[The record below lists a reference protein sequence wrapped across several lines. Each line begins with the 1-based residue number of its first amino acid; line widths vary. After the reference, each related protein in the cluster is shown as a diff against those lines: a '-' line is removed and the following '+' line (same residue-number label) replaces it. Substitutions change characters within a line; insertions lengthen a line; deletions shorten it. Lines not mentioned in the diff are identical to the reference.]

1 MRARLAA
8 AAATMTAPR
17 TFHDQAGLA
26 SSGLAA
32 ISASTGAATAA
43 CSVGSLVSVPAAAAA
58 MTAPTPAQNHAPPW
72 IGGRTDTAARRTPA
86 AAARFTWA
94 RPGRAGE
101 ARGGGGPGG
110 AAARRGWA
118 GRARRKPPG
127 HRDREAAAVAER
139 GEARVKLA
147 APGRLDHGQGVEQH
161 ILEDAGCAQRPGVR
175 NQLAVQALAR
185 EMRADGRG
193 GADRELKR

>member
-32 ISASTGAATAA
+32 ISASTVAATAA
-43 CSVGSLVSVPAAAAA
+43 CSVGSLGSVPAAAAGGGGA
-58 MTAPTPAQNHAPPW
+58 GRGGPPRGPPLTWPFAPRGR
-72 IGGRTDTAARRTPA
+72 GGERGGDR
-86 AAARFTWA
+86 
-94 RPGRAGE
+94 GSGAGA
-101 ARGGGGPGG
+101 ARGGGGGG
-110 AAARRGWA
+110 P
-118 GRARRKPPG
+118 RRKPPG